1 MANSFP
7 QSQPDWCNLSVI
19 HRNTLVPRSYFFPYT
34 ERSAALS
41 YDISKSNSI
50 CLSGTWKFNHVNS
63 PFEAPDDFASPSF
76 DASKWDDIP
85 VPSMWQL
92 QGYGHPHYTNVMFPF
107 PVDPPN
113 VPFDNNQTGTY
124 VRTFNIPASFHRQ
137 KLRLRFEGVD
147 SAFHVYLNGEEIG
160 YSQGARNPSEF
171 DITSVVNFSG
181 ENILAVRVYQFCDGS
196 YIEDQ
201 DQWWLSGIFR
211 DVFLIAF
218 PSVAIEDFR
227 VRTLLDDNYQN
238 AILSVGVE
246 IHGEGRLDVELLDA
260 DGNNVLLDSKK
271 GSGLVQFEIPVEEPH
286 KWTAETP
293 YLYHL
298 ILSLGNQTIA
308 QKVGFRRIEIR
319 DGIYL
324 VNGKP
329 VVFRGANRHEHHPL
343 HGRAVPY
350 EFMKR
355 DLLLMK
361 ESNINAIRTCHQP
374 SDPRMY
380 GLCDELGLWIMDEA
394 DLECHGFATVEE
406 AALEEPEKSW
416 PYEKKKLFLYK
427 KCASWVSDNPDWKEA
442 YVDRARQ
449 LVMRDKNHACVV
461 MWSLGN
467 EAFYG
472 CNHQSMYDYIKSV
485 DDTRPVHYE
494 GDIEAQTV
502 DLYSQMY
509 PTVESI
515 IEFAKE
521 PNFTKPLV
529 LCEFIHAMGN
539 GPGNIKEYIDAFYK
553 YPRLQGGWVW
563 EWANHGLKT
572 KTADGQEFY
581 GYGGDFGDE
590 PNDYN
595 FVMDGLL
602 FSDHTPGPGLL
613 EYSKAIEPVQ
623 MLEGTREHFTVINR
637 YDFTTLDHLI
647 CVWSLVG
654 DGGPVKDSPKELPIP
669 PNIQPGQ
676 TATLKLPKLN
686 LEHFPGETY
695 LNIRFLQR
703 SATNAL
709 PTNHEVANG
718 QILVKPAK
726 PPSLP
731 PPPPNSSSPTVT
743 LTRPTP
749 TTLTFHGPASHPP
762 KSFTFSLL
770 TGTLTSFLKSHTELL
785 TTGPTLSF
793 YRPLTDN
800 DRPADGA
807 TWLTSRLHQ
816 LTHQTRSAT
825 WTTTPSPTLTIQS
838 RIAPPTLEWA
848 IHATTTYTL
857 TPSGTLHVAVSAPP
871 PTGSS
876 FPPTFARIGLSMTLR
891 SAAEQPV
898 TWFGRGPGASYRD
911 MKHSQLIST
920 HTLPLPDLWT
930 PFEFPQEAGNRTDVR
945 WVRVGA
951 EGASTALTVRRVD
964 AGEDGQ
970 RNLFSFMAS
979 RYRPEDVDAATH
991 PHELKEMGGGDVVL
1005 RLDAEHHGLG
1015 TGSCGPKTREEYA
1028 CVAGGFGFEFE
1039 IE

>member
-7 QSQPDWCNLSVI
+7 LSQPDWCNLNVI
-19 HRNTLVPRSYFFPYT
+19 HRNTLAPRSCFFPYS

-41 YDISKSNSI
+41 YDVSKSNSI
-50 CLSGTWKFNHVNS
+50 CLNGTWKFNHVNS
-63 PFEAPDDFASPSF
+63 PFQAPDDFASPNF
-76 DASKWDDIP
+76 DASKWDDIS

-124 VRTFNIPASFHRQ
+124 VRTFRIPTNFEGQ

-147 SAFHVYLNGEEIG
+147 SAFHVFVNGTEIG

-171 DITSVVNFSG
+171 DVTSVVNLSG
-181 ENILAVRVYQFCDGS
+181 ENTLAVRVYQFCDGS

-211 DVFLIAF
+211 NVFLIAF
-218 PSVAIEDFR
+218 PIVAIEDFH
-227 VRTLLDDNYQN
+227 VRTLLDDNYQH
-238 AILSVGVE
+238 ASLSVNVE
-246 IHGEGRLDVELLDA
+246 LCGEGRLDIELLDA
-260 DGNNVLLDSKK
+260 DEKTILQDSKT
-271 GSGLVQFEIPVEEPH
+271 GSGLVQFEIPVKEPY

-293 YLYHL
+293 YLYNL
-298 ILSLGNQTIA
+298 ILSLGDQTIA

-329 VVFRGANRHEHHPL
+329 VLFRGANRHEHHPL

-361 ESNINAIRTCHQP
+361 EHNINAIRTCHQP
-374 SDPRMY
+374 SDPRLY
-380 GLCDELGLWIMDEA
+380 DLCDELGLWVMDEA

-416 PYEKKKLFLYK
+416 PYEKKKWFLYK
-427 KCASWVSDNPDWKEA
+427 NCTRWIANNPDWKEA
-442 YVDRARQ
+442 HVDRARQ

-472 CNHQSMYDYIKSV
+472 CNFQSMYDYIKNV

-494 GDIEAQTV
+494 GDFEAQTV
-502 DLYSQMY
+502 DLHSRMY

-563 EWANHGLKT
+563 EWASHGLKT
-572 KTADGQEFY
+572 KTVDGQEFY

-613 EYSKAIEPVQ
+613 EYKKAIEPVQ
-623 MLEGTREHFTVINR
+623 VLESTQEHFTIINR
-637 YDFTTLDHLI
+637 HDFITLDHLM

-654 DGGPVKDSPKELPIP
+654 DGGPTTTNSEELPIP
-669 PNIQPGQ
+669 SNIQPGQ
-676 TATLKLPKLN
+676 TATLTLPKLN
-686 LEHFPGETY
+686 LEQFPGETY
-695 LNIRFLQR
+695 LTIRFLQR
-703 SATNAL
+703 STTNAL
-709 PTNHEVANG
+709 PANHEVANG
-718 QILVKPAK
+718 QILVKTAK
-726 PPSLP
+726 APSPSPVPPKDSL
-731 PPPPNSSSPTVT
+731 SPVS
-743 LTRPTP
+743 LTRPSSTA
-749 TTLTFHGPASHPP
+749 LTFHAPASTPP

-770 TGTLTSFLKSHTELL
+770 TGTLTSYLKSSAELL
-785 TTGPTLSF
+785 TSGPTLSF

-800 DRPADGA
+800 DRPQDGA
-807 TWLTSRLHQ
+807 TWLNSRLHQ
-816 LTHQTRSAT
+816 LAPRTRSAT
-825 WTTTPSPTLTIQS
+825 WTTSPPTLTIHS

-848 IHATTTYTL
+848 INASTTYTI
-857 TPSGTLHVAVSAPP
+857 TPSGTIHIAISGY
-871 PTGSS
+871 PTGTSA
-876 FPPTFARIGLSMTLR
+876 PPTFARIGLSMTLR
-891 SAAEQPV
+891 SAAHQPI
-898 TWFGRGPGASYRD
+898 TWFGRGPAPSYRD
-911 MKHSQLIST
+911 LKLSQLFGT
-920 HTLPLPDLWT
+920 HTRHIPDLWT
-930 PFEFPQEAGNRTDVR
+930 SYEFPQEAGNRTDVR

-951 EGASTALTVRRVD
+951 EGASTALTARRVD
-964 AGEDGQ
+964 AGEDGE
-970 RNLFSFMAS
+970 RSSFSFMAS
-979 RYRPEDVDAATH
+979 RYRGEDVDRAKH
-991 PHELKEMGGGDVVL
+991 PHELKEMEGGDVVL

-1028 CVAGGFGFEFE
+1028 CVAKEFSFEFE